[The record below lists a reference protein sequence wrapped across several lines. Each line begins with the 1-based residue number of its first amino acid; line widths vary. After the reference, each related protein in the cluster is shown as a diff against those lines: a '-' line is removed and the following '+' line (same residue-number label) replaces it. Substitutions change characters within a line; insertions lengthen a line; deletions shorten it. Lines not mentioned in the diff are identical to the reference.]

1 MIAGRSDP
9 IRANLYPSYRR
20 DPVYRAALP
29 ARYGPAMACIAKGGM
44 KVRSALSYRELLR
57 SGRWFAALPD
67 ELQCGLLEVAAV
79 RSVPAGERILSRG
92 DEPGGL
98 YAVIDGAVRVS
109 GRLDGGR
116 EVLHMVVEPPSWFG
130 ELSVIDGLPRPHNVT
145 ADADSELIHVP
156 QQALDELSTH
166 DPRYWRHVAV
176 LVAQRLRLAMLA
188 IEDAAAVPVRTRLA
202 RRLAMMID
210 GYGDRRHQ
218 RRTVEVR
225 QDQIAMML
233 NVSRQ
238 TANQLLK
245 ELEGMGL
252 VKLSYG
258 EVEIIDAGAL
268 RAIGEFDAPGWPDN
282 PRRVSAT

>member
-1 MIAGRSDP
+1 MVCIGR
-9 IRANLYPSYRR
+9 
-20 DPVYRAALP
+20 
-29 ARYGPAMACIAKGGM
+29 GGM
-44 KVRSALSYRELLR
+44 KVRSALGYRELLR

-67 ELQCGLLEVAAV
+67 ELQRGLLEVAV
-79 RSVPAGERILSRG
+79 VQSFTAGERILSRG
-92 DEPGGL
+92 EQPGGV

-109 GRLDGGR
+109 GRLDAGR

-145 ADADSELIHVP
+145 ADVDSELVHVP
-156 QQALDELSTH
+156 QHALEVLTAG

-188 IEDAAAVPVRTRLA
+188 LEDAAAVPVRTRLA

-218 RRTVEVR
+218 RRTVEIR
-225 QDQIAMML
+225 QEQIAMML

-245 ELEGMGL
+245 ELEGLGL

-258 EVEIIDAGAL
+258 EVEIVDASAL
-268 RAIGEFDAPGWPDN
+268 RALGEFDAPGWPDDHVA
-282 PRRVSAT
+282 RVSPV